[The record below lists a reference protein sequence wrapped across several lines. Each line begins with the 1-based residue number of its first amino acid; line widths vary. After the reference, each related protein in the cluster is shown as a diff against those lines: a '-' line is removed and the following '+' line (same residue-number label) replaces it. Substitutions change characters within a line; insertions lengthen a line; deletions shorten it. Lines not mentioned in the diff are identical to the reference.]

1 MKYMGNKQRIV
12 DEILPIMLSN
22 YNGNTFV
29 DVFCGSCSVIEK
41 VPNDYKRIANDKQ
54 KYLIAMWK
62 SLTQGIQF
70 PKVITKVFYD
80 NVRDCFHGRNELFED
95 DMVGWVGFMGSF
107 NGRFFDGGYSGHHVK
122 SKNGKER
129 DYITE
134 DINNTLKQVE
144 SLKGVEWYSGEYYD
158 CPIPDY
164 SLVYCDIPYKN
175 TKQYATSK
183 NFDYEKFYTWC
194 RALKDDGHTVFV
206 SEYEM
211 PSDFKC
217 IWEKEVTN
225 SLNPTLT
232 KKPTEKLFTL

>member
-1 MKYMGNKQRIV
+1 MGNKQRIV

-22 YNGNTFV
+22 YKGHTFV

-41 VPNDYKRIANDKQ
+41 VPNNYKRIAND
-54 KYLIAMWK
+54 
-62 SLTQGIQF
+62 
-70 PKVITKVFYD
+70 
-80 NVRDCFHGRNELFED
+80 
-95 DMVGWVGFMGSF
+95 
-107 NGRFFDGGYSGHHVK
+107 
-122 SKNGKER
+122 
-129 DYITE
+129 
-134 DINNTLKQVE
+134 
-144 SLKGVEWYSGEYYD
+144 
-158 CPIPDY
+158 
-164 SLVYCDIPYKN
+164 
-175 TKQYATSK
+175 KQYATSK

-217 IWEKEVTN
+217 VWKKEVTN